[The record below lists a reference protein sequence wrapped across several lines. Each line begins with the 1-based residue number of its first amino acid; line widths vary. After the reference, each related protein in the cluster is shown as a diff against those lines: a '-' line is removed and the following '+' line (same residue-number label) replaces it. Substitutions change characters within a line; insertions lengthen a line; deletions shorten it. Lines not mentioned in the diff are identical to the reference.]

1 MSNITNDMFIKF
13 IESFSINSKYFDTI
27 TEISRSKT
35 GPKDPLIRND
45 FKMFSLDDIC
55 ADSKSFGEFN
65 TPKTTDALWYKEENG
80 KLTLYII
87 EFKFYSLDNSIDKRK
102 IEGLRKQVL
111 HINNTFLEDYR
122 FRRNLFN
129 ENFFKDFEKFEKYFG
144 NTVDFSLKM
153 KPVETLIYV
162 LPELYKEYCGF
173 NDERDAEDC
182 REFLKGVE
190 KKLYV
195 FLMKESIYDI
205 ELDNERIRD
214 KNKKSR
220 GRYKENKSK
229 QRGFVNGSGLHKQ
242 YIRFKHANIINDY
255 KIKANRQFKKFLEEE
270 HLISNNS

>member
-1 MSNITNDMFIKF
+1 MSTITNDKF
-13 IESFSINSKYFDTI
+13 IEFIESYSNNNKYFDTI

-35 GPKDPLIRND
+35 GPKDPLIIND

-55 ADSKSFGEFN
+55 ADSKSFGEYN
-65 TPKTTDALWYKEENG
+65 TPKTTDALWYKEKDG

-111 HINNTFLEDYR
+111 HINNKFLQDYR
-122 FRRNLFN
+122 YRRNLFN
-129 ENFFKDFEKFEKYFG
+129 ENFFNDFEKFEKYFG

-162 LPELYKEYCGF
+162 LPELYKEYRGL

-182 REFLKGVE
+182 RQFLKNVE

-195 FLMKESIYDI
+195 FLMKESVYDI
-205 ELDNERIRD
+205 EADNERIRN
-214 KNKKSR
+214 KNNNSSR

-229 QRGFVNGSGLHKQ
+229 QRGFVNGSSLHKQ
-242 YIRFKHANIINDY
+242 FIRFKHAHIIDDY

-270 HLISNNS
+270 HLLSN